1 MNISEKVGMLSA
13 TDNNVSYKALK
24 ELIEVS
30 KESNI
35 LYTYFDKFVDPMND
49 TSNSYNRTRGL
60 RLIALNSKWDLEGK
74 VNLII
79 EDYLDHIEDDKPITA
94 RQCIKD
100 TVIIAQHKP
109 ELIDIILK
117 YLRKFDRVYEDSMQ
131 SLIYKDREKAIRMI
145 KQLEWWFFSGATV
158 KNKALR
164 IKSQKRLGISF

>member
-1 MNISEKVGMLSA
+1 MLLLNKVIVYVLVEEGTKMTISEKVGMLSA
-13 TDNNVSYKALK
+13 TDNNVAYKALK

-30 KESNI
+30 KESN
-35 LYTYFDKFVDPMND
+35 TYFDKFVDLMND

-60 RLIALNSKWDLEGK
+60 RLIALNSKWDVEGK

-117 YLRKFDRVYEDSMQ
+117 YLRKFDRIYEDSMQ

-145 KQLEWWFFSGATV
+145 KQLEW
-158 KNKALR
+158 
-164 IKSQKRLGISF
+164 